1 MQVVNLCNTGL
12 TGQLPV
18 LWGVN
23 ASFPRLQSLDI
34 SRNLLSG
41 ERPGAG
47 TGCAGWGM

>member
-1 MQVVNLCNTGL
+1 MCPPVQDLNMCNTGL

-23 ASFPRLQSLDI
+23 ASFPSLQSLDI

-41 ERPGAG
+41 G
-47 TGCAGWGM
+47 